1 MKTLA
6 IFAAAAALTVSARGE
21 TVTAEPDALLDY
33 IEATGSQYINTGVN
47 AETGLKAIIDFAWA
61 DEDLSNRDWSLLDAC
76 TPASSN
82 DNRSRFFMC
91 HMFNGK
97 PFFAYGLKQRKNPAD
112 AVPFVRGERCTI
124 VTDMSSTNSLELTQN
139 GMNTF
144 DATDRET
151 FATNGIVNLHLNLF
165 VFATNYGGAPSW
177 YGKGKLYE
185 LKIFKKNAESGE
197 FDLLRHYIP
206 CIKEGRAGLYD
217 KVNGTISF
225 AFGSDSFIAGSVTN
239 TGADITTNDG
249 TITLADDADNS
260 TLIAAYANYEKNVTL
275 SGRTLYKDDK
285 WNTICLPFDVTLS
298 GSVLDG
304 AEAHTL
310 ESASLSDAGELTL
323 DFGSTAETKLLAGK
337 PYIIKWGTGSDLENP
352 VFNGVTI
359 TSTAPTPVTSNN
371 ITFVGQYDLFSIVA
385 SGASGTNE
393 GNLNEIILLGG
404 DNLLGYASEPR
415 TLHPFRAHFMVPV
428 GSGLV
433 KGYRMNVG
441 GETGI
446 ISMDNGQWKMDNG
459 RWTMD
464 NEAGAWYD
472 LSGRKLDGKPAQKGV
487 YINNGR
493 KVIIE

>member
-1 MKTLA
+1 MKMKTIA

-21 TVTAEPDALLDY
+21 EITAEPDALLDY
-33 IEATGSQYINTGVN
+33 IEAKGSQYIDTGVN

-76 TPASSN
+76 TASTSS

-91 HMFNGK
+91 HMLNGK
-97 PFFAYGLKQRKNPAD
+97 PFFAYGLKQRKNPAG
-112 AVPFVRGERCTI
+112 AVPFVGGQRCTI

-139 GMNTF
+139 GVDTF

-151 FATNGIVNLHLNLF
+151 FATNGDDVNLNLNLF
-165 VFATNYGGAPSW
+165 VFATNYGGDPKW

-225 AFGSDSFIAGSVTN
+225 SFGSASFIAGSV
-239 TGADITTNDG
+239 TNDG
-249 TITLADDADNS
+249 TITLADDTDNS
-260 TLIAAYANYEKNVTL
+260 DIITANNGYEKNVRL
-275 SGRTLYKDDK
+275 QGRTLYKDDK

-310 ESASLSDAGELTL
+310 ASASLSDAGELTL

-337 PYIIKWGTGSDLENP
+337 PYIIKWASGSDLENP

-404 DNLLGYASEPR
+404 NNTLGYASEAR

-433 KGYRMNVG
+433 KGFRMNVG

-446 ISMDNGQWKMDNG
+446 ISMDNGQWTMDNG

>member
-1 MKTLA
+1 MKTIA

-21 TVTAEPDALLDY
+21 EITAEPDALLDY
-33 IEATGSQYINTGVN
+33 IEATGSQYIDTGVN

-76 TPASSN
+76 TASTSS

-91 HMFNGK
+91 HMLNGK
-97 PFFAYGLKQRKNPAD
+97 PYFGYGKQRKNPAG
-112 AVPFVRGERCTI
+112 AVPFVGGQRCTI
-124 VTDMSSTNSLELTQN
+124 VTDMSSTNDLELTQN
-139 GMNTF
+139 GVDTF

-151 FATNGIVNLHLNLF
+151 FATNGDDVNLHLNLF

-197 FDLLRHYIP
+197 FDLLRHYLP

-225 AFGSDSFIAGSVTN
+225 SFGSASFIAGSVTN

-275 SGRTLYKDDK
+275 QGRTLYKDNK

-310 ESASLSDAGELTL
+310 ASASLSDAGELTL

-337 PYIIKWGTGSDLENP
+337 PYIIKWASGSDLENP

-404 DNLLGYASEPR
+404 DNTLGYASEPR

-433 KGYRMNVG
+433 KGFRMNVG
-441 GETGI
+441 GETSI
-446 ISMDNGQWKMDNG
+446 ISIDNG

-472 LSGRKLDGKPAQKGV
+472 LSGRKLEGKPAQKGV